1 MKYKPVTFGA
11 DAMVQYI
18 SGFSQIYSMY
28 STLLYSYVP
37 NRHICFTTVYSTVN
51 VLYSCILVQPKFV
64 CGDLDSF

>member
-28 STLLYSYVP
+28 STVCTVCAQQAYVLLY
-37 NRHICFTTVYSTVN
+37 TVN
-51 VLYSCILVQPKFV
+51 VQLHTYNLDLYAVI
-64 CGDLDSF
+64 